1 MNEFIEKIVE
11 LDEMTSS
18 LKEEYRLKEQELR
31 QSFNKSKTKFEK
43 ELEEKFDDRVR
54 TFEKQVKS
62 DYNSKEKEIKS
73 NLDKKLNLIMERYS
87 LEKPGII
94 DYLTKMVLEGDF
106 KDGRG

>member
-31 QSFNKSKTKFEK
+31 QGFNQSKTKFEK
-43 ELEEKFDDRVR
+43 ELEEKFDDRVHA
-54 TFEKQVKS
+54 FEMQAKS
-62 DYNSKEKEIKS
+62 DYNSKEKEIKN

-106 KDGRG
+106 KDGRS